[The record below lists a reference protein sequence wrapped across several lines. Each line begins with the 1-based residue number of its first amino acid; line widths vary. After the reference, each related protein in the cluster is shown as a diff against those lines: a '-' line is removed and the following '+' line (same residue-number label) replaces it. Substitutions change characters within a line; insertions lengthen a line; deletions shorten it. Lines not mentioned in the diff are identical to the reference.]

1 LRQGYLE
8 SGQAV
13 AEKDVNGAAPV
24 NKHALKSDA
33 VDARIQDQR
42 ETSWLWDGGPLV
54 LPVEGDL
61 PVRPG
66 RKFWVGDQ
74 TVCAVHVE
82 AGSLQELSFSLGFD
96 GNFASEDG
104 VNHIGGT
111 DVLVSWVPIL
121 VVVFVFVTTSV
132 LLPVFLGGIVLSGPL
147 CVDTF

>member
-1 LRQGYLE
+1 MRQGYLE
-8 SGQAV
+8 SGQAI
-13 AEKDVNGAAPV
+13 AEKDVNGAVPV
-24 NKHALKSDA
+24 HKHVLKSNA
-33 VDARIQDQR
+33 LDARIQDQR
-42 ETSWLWDGGPLV
+42 ETSWLRDGGPLV

-96 GNFASEDG
+96 GNFTPEDG
-104 VNHIGGT
+104 VDHVGGT
-111 DVLVSWVPIL
+111 DVLVSRVPVL
-121 VVVFVFVTTSV
+121 VVVFIFMTTSV

-147 CVDTF
+147 RVDAF

>member
-1 LRQGYLE
+1 LRWGYLE
-8 SGQAV
+8 SGQAI

-24 NKHALKSDA
+24 NEHALKSDA

-42 ETSWLWDGGPLV
+42 ETSWLQDGGPLV
-54 LPVEGDL
+54 LPIEGDL

-66 RKFWVGDQ
+66 RQFWVGDQ
-74 TVCAVHVE
+74 TVCVVHVE

-104 VNHIGGT
+104 VDHVGGA

-132 LLPVFLGGIVLSGPL
+132 LLPIFLG
-147 CVDTF
+147 

>member
-1 LRQGYLE
+1 LRRGYLE
-8 SGQAV
+8 RRQAI

-24 NKHALKSDA
+24 NKHTLKSNA

-42 ETSWLWDGGPLV
+42 KTSWLQDGDPLV

-82 AGSLQELSFSLGFD
+82 ASSLQELSFSLGFD
-96 GNFASEDG
+96 GNFAFEDG
-104 VNHIGGT
+104 VDHVDGT

-121 VVVFVFVTTSV
+121 VVVFVTMSV
-132 LLPVFLGGIVLSGPL
+132 PLPVFHGRIVLSSSQ
-147 CVDTF
+147 CVDAF